1 MNVSEWY
8 KLNKPNLD
16 AFDLKLMM
24 EYLVSH
30 GLEMPKD
37 WQDDNDNKKADIEKI
52 KADIIKRN

>member
-1 MNVSEWY
+1 MNVSEWH

-24 EYLVSH
+24 EYLVSQ

-52 KADIIKRN
+52 KADIIR

>member
-24 EYLVSH
+24 EYLVSN

-37 WQDDNDNKKADIEKI
+37 WQEDNDNKKADIEKI
-52 KADIIKRN
+52 KADIIR